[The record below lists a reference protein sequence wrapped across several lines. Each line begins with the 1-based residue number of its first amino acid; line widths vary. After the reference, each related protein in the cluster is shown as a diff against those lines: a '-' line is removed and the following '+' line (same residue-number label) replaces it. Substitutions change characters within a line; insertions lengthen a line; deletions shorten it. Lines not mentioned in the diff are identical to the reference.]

1 MLNATRSEIANPKSE
16 IKLAETAGFE
26 PAKGYNTLNDLA
38 NRRFQPL
45 SHVSIFDSNDNASFE
60 ITASKDARFIL
71 AGRRTLSSFEASYRP
86 NNLHLIVSF
95 A

>member
-1 MLNATRSEIANPKSE
+1 M
-16 IKLAETAGFE
+16 AETAGFE

-45 SHVSIFDSNDNASFE
+45 SHVSISSINDNASVE
-60 ITASKDARFIL
+60 TTASKDARFIL
-71 AGRRTLSSFEASYRP
+71 AGRRTLSSFKASYRP
-86 NNLHLIVSF
+86 NQLHLIVTF